1 MRIFPTG
8 VKKLLP
14 EPSVP
19 LVDLRAQYGSIR
31 QDVDRAI
38 RQVIED
44 AAFIGGETVR
54 CFEREFALY
63 CGVKHCVGVGNGTDA
78 LELALRA
85 LGIGPGD
92 EVITAAN
99 TFIATAEA
107 ITAAGARVV
116 FVDIDPQ
123 TRTIDVDQ
131 LEEHITIRTKALIPV
146 HLYGYPADMDRIR
159 VIADTH
165 GLKVIEDA
173 AQAHGATYRGRR
185 IGSVGD
191 IACFSFYPGKNLGA
205 YGDAGAVVTDD
216 GDLAERVQMLANHGR
231 KEKYDHQHEGRNS
244 RLDAIQAAVLS
255 VKLQHLEE
263 WNDARRRKAQ
273 WYCRELAESGCIL
286 PRENYDRKHV
296 YHLFVIRTR
305 SRDALRAFLRERGIE
320 TGIHYPVPL
329 PHLGAY
335 RYLGHRKGEF
345 PCAEQ
350 CAAEIL
356 SLPLYPEIDEQRAA
370 LVVESILKF
379 ATASAYIKKSY
390 AG

>member
-1 MRIFPTG
+1 MFRITQWWPDALRERSTTLRIFPTG
-8 VKKLLP
+8 VKRLLP

-54 CFEREFALY
+54 RFEREFALY

-85 LGIGPGD
+85 LHIGPGD

-131 LEEHITIRTKALIPV
+131 LEGHITIRTKALIPV

-205 YGDAGAVVTDD
+205 YGDAGAPRQEGEVRPPARGQEQPSRRDS
-216 GDLAERVQMLANHGR
+216 GCSAEREVATPRGMERRAPAQ
-231 KEKYDHQHEGRNS
+231 S
-244 RLDAIQAAVLS
+244 AV
-255 VKLQHLEE
+255 V
-263 WNDARRRKAQ
+263 
-273 WYCRELAESGCIL
+273 L
-286 PRENYDRKHV
+286 PR
-296 YHLFVIRTR
+296 
-305 SRDALRAFLRERGIE
+305 AGRERLHSPG
-320 TGIHYPVPL
+320 
-329 PHLGAY
+329 
-335 RYLGHRKGEF
+335 
-345 PCAEQ
+345 
-350 CAAEIL
+350 
-356 SLPLYPEIDEQRAA
+356 
-370 LVVESILKF
+370 
-379 ATASAYIKKSY
+379 
-390 AG
+390 